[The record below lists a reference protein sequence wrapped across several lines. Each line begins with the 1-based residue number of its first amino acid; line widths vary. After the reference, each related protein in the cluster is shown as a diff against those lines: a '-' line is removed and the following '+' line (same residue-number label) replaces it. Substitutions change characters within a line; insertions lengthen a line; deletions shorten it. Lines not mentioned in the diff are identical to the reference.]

1 MTCKCNG
8 CICHWGAVLAYG
20 LKWKGIFLNERFIL
34 FSLKLSS
41 DAVHGHRPGEVDEAT
56 EAVRRKDSV
65 FSLSN
70 A

>member
-1 MTCKCNG
+1 M
-8 CICHWGAVLAYG
+8 
-20 LKWKGIFLNERFIL
+20 FLHEHFIL

-41 DAVHGHRPGEVDEAT
+41 DAVHGHRPGEVDEDT